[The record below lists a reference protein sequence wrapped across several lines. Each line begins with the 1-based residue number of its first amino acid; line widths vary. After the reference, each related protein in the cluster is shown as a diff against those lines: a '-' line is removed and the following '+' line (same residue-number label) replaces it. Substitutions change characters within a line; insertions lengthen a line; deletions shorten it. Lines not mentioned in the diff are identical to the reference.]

1 MSDLRVLGTI
11 SLSGSWA
18 LVESR
23 RKLLRMLAA
32 LEPDKT
38 RIIPFISSLSDAI
51 RWYRQWGK
59 KPHMELIFQPP
70 VPGRRSPPRLLFRL
84 RVNALDKPLPQH
96 LLRHRFDAAM
106 VDLSTEQG
114 SSVDPAGPSSA
125 VQEIKG
131 FPLARRPSDA
141 ELQACATVF
150 TELSK
155 DELFEAVQQEK
166 AKSEELVRNI
176 LPDKIA
182 LALKEQTGNAG
193 TIFDFH
199 PATTILF
206 TDEVGFTPLTSTLT
220 PERIVR
226 LIDHLF
232 SRFDELCGIHGVEK
246 IKTIGDAYLAVAG
259 VPSAVEDHARRAA
272 RLALDIRRV
281 HSEVMAAEGVALK
294 IRIGLHSGPV
304 VAGVIGSRKYAY
316 DIWGDSV
323 NVASR
328 MESTSLPNE
337 IHISAATRKLLP
349 EGFMVQSRGEVA
361 IKGRGTMESY
371 FLNSFSPVRAGR
383 PVVSTA
389 MATPLDDAA
398 AAGPT

>member
-1 MSDLRVLGTI
+1 MSDLSVLGTV

-23 RKLLRMLAA
+23 RKLLQMLAA
-32 LEPDKT
+32 LDPDRT
-38 RIIPFISSLSDAI
+38 RTIPFISSLSDVI

-59 KPHMELIFQPP
+59 KPNMDLMFQLP
-70 VPGRRSPPRLLFRL
+70 VPGRRSSPRLLFRL
-84 RVNALDKPLPQH
+84 RASALDKPLPQH

-106 VDLSTEQG
+106 AGLSAEQG
-114 SSVDPAGPSSA
+114 FMMGPEGQPTA
-125 VQEIKG
+125 AQEIKG
-131 FPLARRPSDA
+131 FPLPHRPSQAD
-141 ELQACATVF
+141 LQACATVF

-182 LALKEQTGNAG
+182 LALKEKTDNAG
-193 TIFDFH
+193 TIFDYH
-199 PATTILF
+199 PSTTILF

-220 PERIVR
+220 PQRIVE
-226 LIDHLF
+226 LIDRLF

-246 IKTIGDAYLAVAG
+246 IKTIGDAYMAVAG
-259 VPSAVEDHARRAA
+259 VPSAQEDHARRAA
-272 RLALDIRRV
+272 CLALDIRRV
-281 HSEVMAAEGVALK
+281 HAEVMEAQGVALK

-337 IHISAATRKLLP
+337 IHISAATRQLLP

-361 IKGRGTMESY
+361 IKGRGTIASY
-371 FLNSFSPVRAGR
+371 FLRSFVPARAGW
-383 PVVSTA
+383 PSASPEIT
-389 MATPLDDAA
+389 
-398 AAGPT
+398 GGQ